1 MATKK
6 AKTAKTVKRSARDS
20 SLVDAVRES
29 AHQIW
34 MAGLGAFAKAQEE
47 RDKMFDKVF
56 DALVREGNAI
66 QKRTKALTEEKM
78 SEVSNRVS
86 VVSDQVAK
94 VAGQVQKEA
103 TERWDKLESV
113 FEARVERALRR
124 LGVPTMK
131 DVQALQRRVDQ
142 VAGAKQAPAKRPAK
156 KVVRKAVKA
165 APKVA
170 RAAAK

>member
-6 AKTAKTVKRSARDS
+6 AKAVKRSTKQPNLA
-20 SLVDAVRES
+20 DAVKES

-47 RDKMFDKVF
+47 RGKVVDKLFDT
-56 DALVREGNAI
+56 LVREGTAI

-78 SEVSNRVS
+78 NEVTSRVS
-86 VVSDQVAK
+86 MVSDRVAK

-103 TERWDKLESV
+103 NERWDKLESV

-124 LGVPTMK
+124 LGVPTTK
-131 DVQALQRRVDQ
+131 DLQALQKRVNQ
-142 VAGAKQAPAKRPAK
+142 MAAKKPVAKKPVRKQA
-156 KVVRKAVKA
+156 RKAVKA
-165 APKVA
+165 VA
-170 RAAAK
+170 KAVESEAK